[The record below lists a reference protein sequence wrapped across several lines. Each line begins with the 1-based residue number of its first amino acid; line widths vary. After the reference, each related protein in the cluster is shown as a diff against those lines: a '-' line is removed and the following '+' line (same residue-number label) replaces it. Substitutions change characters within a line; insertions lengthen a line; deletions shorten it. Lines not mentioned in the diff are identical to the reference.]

1 MIKKAFLALAA
12 LLAVILIIPIFKS
25 PNFRVERSRSIPAA
39 ADALFPYF
47 NNHKKFNE
55 INPWLKMDPDAK
67 VSYAGPESGVDAVSS
82 WEGGKTGKGSA
93 TIVESK
99 PNAAV
104 KLRMDWKEPMEGT
117 STVEYTLVPD
127 GAKTKVTWTMYGES
141 NYVGKLMSLFMDCDK
156 ICGPQFEQGLAD
168 IEKAVTTPAAAKP

>member
-1 MIKKAFLALAA
+1 MIKKAILALAG
-12 LLAVILIIPIFKS
+12 LLAVVLIVPVFKS
-25 PNFRVERSRSIPAA
+25 PQFRVERSRSIPAA

-67 VSYAGPESGVDAVSS
+67 VSYAGPESGVGAVSS

-93 TIVESK
+93 TITESK
-99 PNAAV
+99 PNESV
-104 KLRMDWKEPMEGT
+104 KLRMDWKEPMEGV

-127 GAKTKVTWTMYGES
+127 GGKTKVTWAMYGDN
-141 NYVGKLMSLFMDCDK
+141 NYVGKLMSLIMDCEK
-156 ICGPQFEQGLAD
+156 MCGPPFEQGLAD

>member
-1 MIKKAFLALAA
+1 MIKKAFLVLVG
-12 LLAVILIIPIFKS
+12 LLAVVLIIPLFKS
-25 PNFRVERSRSIPAA
+25 PHFRVERSRSIPASA
-39 ADALFPYF
+39 EALFPYV

-67 VSYAGPESGVDAVSS
+67 VSYSGPESGVGAVSS

-99 PNAAV
+99 PNESV

-127 GAKTKVTWTMYGES
+127 GGRTKVTWAMYGEN
-141 NYVGKLMSLFMDCDK
+141 NYVGKLMSMVMDCEK
-156 ICGPQFEQGLAD
+156 MCGPSFEQGLAD
-168 IEKAVTTPAAAKP
+168 IEKAATAKP